1 MFVISLDYIVDLER
15 IEPLIDEHL
24 AFLDRYY
31 SQGVFVASGR
41 KEPRTGGVILANK
54 VSRTELEALI
64 MEDPFYREKVADYQI
79 TEFLPS
85 KVGEGFEALVS

>member
-15 IEPLIDEHL
+15 VEPLIDEHL

-54 VSRTELEALI
+54 VSRAELEALI
-64 MEDPFYREKVADYQI
+64 KEDPFYREKVADYQI
-79 TEFLPS
+79 TEFLAT
-85 KVGEGFEALVS
+85 KVGEGFEALAS